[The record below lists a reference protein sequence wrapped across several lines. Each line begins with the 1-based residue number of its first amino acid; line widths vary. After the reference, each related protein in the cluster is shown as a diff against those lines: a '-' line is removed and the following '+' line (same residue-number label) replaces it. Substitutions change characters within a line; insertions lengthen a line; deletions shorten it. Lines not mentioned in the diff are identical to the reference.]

1 MLTSLLSAMKRL
13 SFEMNMSTCLFFQI
27 GFEEL
32 LMLKLPV
39 ICFILEVFL
48 SSYRLYTEYGTEDFE
63 SGLSMTVDVVK
74 QL

>member
-1 MLTSLLSAMKRL
+1 MKRL
-13 SFEMNMSTCLFFQI
+13 YFGTKSSTCLFFQI

-32 LMLKLPV
+32 LISKLPV